1 MRVGREQ
8 ALLSPCRSE
17 PLARAVALAAGG
29 DDPQEMSLQEA
40 LRALGLEWQL
50 LEAGRPGEA
59 AAGADVARARERT
72 IPTTWLAGDEG
83 GARMARRRATQ
94 LRMLGLATEG
104 AQEGDARPRAVARF
118 AAAAAGE

>member
-1 MRVGREQ
+1 
-8 ALLSPCRSE
+8 
-17 PLARAVALAAGG
+17 
-29 DDPQEMSLQEA
+29 MSLQEA

-50 LEAGRPGEA
+50 LGAGRSGEA
-59 AAGADVARARERT
+59 TAGADVARAHERT

-83 GARMARRRATQ
+83 GPRMARRRATQ